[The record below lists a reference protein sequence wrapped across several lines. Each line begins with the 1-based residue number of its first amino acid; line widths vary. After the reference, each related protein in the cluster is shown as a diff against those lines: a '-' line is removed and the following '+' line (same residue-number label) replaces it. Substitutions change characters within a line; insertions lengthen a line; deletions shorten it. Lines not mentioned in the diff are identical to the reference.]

1 MKIVIAGGTGFIG
14 RHISRFLIHEGHSLI
29 ILSRHAS
36 DGKHLVNIHARH
48 IQWDGC
54 AQGPW
59 SQECE
64 GADVVINLSGAPIAD
79 SRWTTKRK
87 QELIDSRVQST
98 KALIQA
104 ISSWRNKP
112 HTFMTASGI
121 GFYGDRGGEVV
132 NESSTPGEGFLRELC
147 QAWEGAAME
156 GEALGLRV
164 IPIRIGMVL
173 GPDGGALSKMTLPF
187 RLFLGGPILP
197 GSQFVSWIHREDLA
211 RLILF
216 LITHSSVKGPV
227 NAVAP
232 EAVTMKEFCSAL
244 GKSMNRPSWFPVPE
258 FLLRI
263 ALGELATML
272 TTGQRVHPF
281 KALEAGF
288 SYSYATLQPALD
300 SVFAAPLIR
309 GRSPK

>member
-14 RHISRFLIHEGHSLI
+14 RHVSRLLIHEGHSVTL
-29 ILSRHAS
+29 LSRHIP
-36 DGKHLVNIHARH
+36 DEKHLVNIHARH

-54 AQGPW
+54 TQGAWAQK
-59 SQECE
+59 CD
-64 GADVVINLSGAPIAD
+64 GADVVLNLSGAPIAD
-79 SRWTTKRK
+79 SRWTEKRK

-98 KALIQA
+98 KTLVQA

-112 HTFMTASGI
+112 HTFICASGI
-121 GFYGDRGGEVV
+121 GIYGDRGGEVV
-132 NESSTPGEGFLRELC
+132 KESSTPREGFLRLLC

-187 RLFLGGPILP
+187 RMFLGGPILP
-197 GSQFVSWIHREDLA
+197 GTQFVSWIHREDLA

-216 LITHSSVKGPV
+216 LMTHSSIRGPV

-232 EAVTMKEFCSAL
+232 ETVTMKEFCTTL
-244 GKSMNRPSWFPVPE
+244 GKAMNRPSWFPVPE
-258 FLLRI
+258 FVLRMT
-263 ALGELATML
+263 LGELATML
-272 TTGQRVHPF
+272 TTGQRVHPL

-288 SYSYATLQPALD
+288 SYSYSTLQAALD
-300 SVFAAPLIR
+300 SLFSQLTQGPNR
-309 GRSPK
+309 

>member
-14 RHISRFLIHEGHSLI
+14 RHVSQLLIHEGHSVIL
-29 ILSRHAS
+29 LSRHTPN
-36 DGKHLVNIHARH
+36 GKHLVNIHARH
-48 IQWDGC
+48 IQWNGC
-54 AQGPW
+54 MQGAW
-59 SQECE
+59 AKECE

-79 SRWTTKRK
+79 SRWTKKRK

-98 KALIQA
+98 KALLQA

-112 HTFMTASGI
+112 HTFITASGI
-121 GFYGDRGGEVV
+121 GFYGDRGREVV
-132 NESSTPGEGFLRELC
+132 NESSTTGQGFLPQLC
-147 QAWEGAAME
+147 QIWESSAME

-187 RLFLGGPILP
+187 RMFLGGPILP
-197 GSQFVSWIHREDLA
+197 GTQFVSWIHREDLA

-216 LITHSSVKGPV
+216 LITHSSIRGPV

-232 EAVTMKEFCSAL
+232 EAVTMKEFCAAL

-258 FLLRI
+258 FVLRMT
-263 ALGELATML
+263 LGELATML
-272 TTGQRVHPF
+272 TTGQRVHPL
-281 KALEAGF
+281 KALETGF
-288 SYSYATLQPALD
+288 SYSYATLQAALD
-300 SVFAAPLIR
+300 SLFAQSSTP
-309 GRSPK
+309 GT

>member
-14 RHISRFLIHEGHSLI
+14 RHVSRLLIHEGHSVTL
-29 ILSRHAS
+29 LSRHTPG
-36 DGKHLVNIHARH
+36 DKHLVNIHARH

-54 AQGPW
+54 SQGAW
-59 SQECE
+59 AQECDD
-64 GADVVINLSGAPIAD
+64 ADVVLNLSGAPIAD
-79 SRWTTKRK
+79 SRWTEKRK

-98 KALIQA
+98 KTLLQA

-121 GFYGDRGGEVV
+121 GFYGDRGEEVV
-132 NESSTPGEGFLRELC
+132 NESSTPGEGFLRQLC

-164 IPIRIGMVL
+164 IPLRIGMVL

-187 RLFLGGPILP
+187 RMFLGGPILP
-197 GSQFVSWIHREDLA
+197 GTQFVSWIHREDLA

-216 LITHSSVKGPV
+216 LMTHSSIRGPV

-232 EAVTMKEFCSAL
+232 ETVTMKEFCTTL
-244 GKSMNRPSWFPVPE
+244 GKAMNRPSWFPIPE
-258 FLLRI
+258 FVLRMT
-263 ALGELATML
+263 LGKLATML
-272 TTGQRVHPF
+272 TTGQRVVPQR
-281 KALEAGF
+281 AIDSGF
-288 SYSYATLQPALD
+288 SYTYPTLQTALD
-300 SVFAAPLIR
+300 SLFAQSSTP
-309 GRSPK
+309 GT

>member
-14 RHISRFLIHEGHSLI
+14 RHVSQLLIHEGHSVIL
-29 ILSRHAS
+29 LSRHTPNR
-36 DGKHLVNIHARH
+36 KHLVNIHARH

-54 AQGPW
+54 TQGTW
-59 SQECE
+59 AQECD

-79 SRWTTKRK
+79 SRWTKKRK

-98 KALIQA
+98 KALLQA

-112 HTFMTASGI
+112 HTFITASGI
-121 GFYGDRGGEVV
+121 GFYGDRGREVV
-132 NESSTPGEGFLRELC
+132 NESSTTGQGFLPQLC
-147 QAWEGAAME
+147 QIWESSAME

-187 RLFLGGPILP
+187 RMFLGGPILP
-197 GSQFVSWIHREDLA
+197 STQFVSWIHREDLA

-216 LITHSSVKGPV
+216 LITHSSIRGPV

-232 EAVTMKEFCSAL
+232 EAVTMKEFCAAL

-258 FLLRI
+258 FLLRMT
-263 ALGELATML
+263 LGELATML
-272 TTGQRVHPF
+272 TTGQRVQPL

-288 SYSYATLQPALD
+288 SYSYATLQTALD
-300 SVFAAPLIR
+300 SLFPQSSTPAT
-309 GRSPK
+309 

>member
-14 RHISRFLIHEGHSLI
+14 RHVSQLLIHEGHSVIL
-29 ILSRHAS
+29 LSRHTG
-36 DGKHLVNIHARH
+36 DGKHLVNIYTRH

-54 AQGPW
+54 IQGPW
-59 SQECE
+59 AQECE

-79 SRWTTKRK
+79 SRWTKKRK

-98 KALIQA
+98 KALLQA

-121 GFYGDRGGEVV
+121 GFYGDRGGELV
-132 NESSTPGEGFLRELC
+132 NESSTPGEGFLRQLC

-156 GEALGLRV
+156 REALGLR
-164 IPIRIGMVL
+164 ILPIRIGMVL
-173 GPDGGALSKMTLPF
+173 GLDGGALSKMTLPF
-187 RLFLGGPILP
+187 RMFLGGPILP
-197 GSQFVSWIHREDLA
+197 GTQFVSWIHYEDLA

-216 LITHSSVKGPV
+216 LITHSSIRGPV

-232 EAVTMKEFCSAL
+232 EAVTMQDFCTTL
-244 GKSMNRPSWFPVPE
+244 GKAMHRPSWFPVPE
-258 FLLRI
+258 FMLRI

-272 TTGQRVHPF
+272 TTGQRVHAL
-281 KALEAGF
+281 KALGAGF
-288 SYSYATLQPALD
+288 SYSYATLQAALD
-300 SVFAAPLIR
+300 SLFSQSAQGPNR
-309 GRSPK
+309 

>member
-14 RHISRFLIHEGHSLI
+14 RHVSQLLIHEGHSVIL
-29 ILSRHAS
+29 LSRHTPN
-36 DGKHLVNIHARH
+36 GKHLVNIHARH

-54 AQGPW
+54 MQGAW
-59 SQECE
+59 AKECE
-64 GADVVINLSGAPIAD
+64 GAAVVINLSGAPIAD
-79 SRWTTKRK
+79 SRWTKKRK

-98 KALIQA
+98 KALLQA

-132 NESSTPGEGFLRELC
+132 DESSTPGEGFLRELC
-147 QAWEGAAME
+147 QVWEGAAME

-216 LITHSSVKGPV
+216 LITHSSIKGPV

-232 EAVTMKEFCSAL
+232 EAVTMKDFCTTL
-244 GKSMNRPSWFPVPE
+244 GKAMNRPSWFPVPE
-258 FLLRI
+258 FMLRI

-272 TTGQRVHPF
+272 TTGQRVHPL

-300 SVFAAPLIR
+300 SLFAAPLTK
-309 GRSPK
+309 GRSLK

>member
-14 RHISRFLIHEGHSLI
+14 RHVSQLLIHEGHSVIL
-29 ILSRHAS
+29 LSRHTP
-36 DGKHLVNIHARH
+36 DGKHLTNIHARH
-48 IQWDGC
+48 IQWDGRT
-54 AQGPW
+54 QGSW
-59 SQECE
+59 AQECE
-64 GADVVINLSGAPIAD
+64 GADVVINFSGAPIAD
-79 SRWTTKRK
+79 SRWTAKRK

-98 KALIQA
+98 KALLQA
-104 ISSWRNKP
+104 ISSWSNKP
-112 HTFMTASGI
+112 HTFITASGI
-121 GFYGDRGGEVV
+121 GFYGDRGGELV
-132 NESSTPGEGFLRELC
+132 NESSAPGEGFLQKLC

-187 RLFLGGPILP
+187 RMFLGGPILP

-216 LITHSSVKGPV
+216 LITNSSVKGPI

-232 EAVTMKEFCSAL
+232 EAVTMQDFCRTL
-244 GKSMNRPSWFPVPE
+244 GKAMNRPSWFPVPE
-258 FLLRI
+258 FMLRI

-272 TTGQRVHPF
+272 TTGQRVHPL

-288 SYSYATLQPALD
+288 SYSYATLPTALD
-300 SVFAAPLIR
+300 SLLAQSSTP
-309 GRSPK
+309 GT

>member
-14 RHISRFLIHEGHSLI
+14 RQVSQFLIHSGHSVTL
-29 ILSRHAS
+29 LSRHTPA
-36 DGKHLVNIHARH
+36 DKHLVNIHARH
-48 IQWDGC
+48 IQWAGC
-54 AQGPW
+54 AQEAW
-59 SQECE
+59 AQECE

-79 SRWTTKRK
+79 SRWTKKRK
-87 QELIDSRVQST
+87 QELIESRVQST
-98 KALIQA
+98 KALLQA
-104 ISSWRNKP
+104 VSSWKNKP

-121 GFYGDRGGEVV
+121 GFYGDRGEEVV

-197 GSQFVSWIHREDLA
+197 GTQFVSWIHREDLA

-216 LITHSSVKGPV
+216 LITHSTIRGPV

-232 EAVTMKEFCSAL
+232 EPVTMQDFCTAL
-244 GKSMNRPSWFPVPE
+244 GKAMNRPSWFPVPE
-258 FLLRI
+258 FVLRMT
-263 ALGELATML
+263 LGELATML
-272 TTGQRVHPF
+272 TTGQRVHPL

-300 SVFAAPLIR
+300 SLFAAPLTKR
-309 GRSPK
+309 RSLK

>member
-14 RHISRFLIHEGHSLI
+14 RHVSQFLIHSGHSVIL
-29 ILSRHAS
+29 LSRHTP
-36 DGKHLVNIHARH
+36 DGKSLVNIHARH

-54 AQGPW
+54 IQGPW
-59 SQECE
+59 AQECE

-79 SRWTTKRK
+79 SRWTKKRK
-87 QELIDSRVQST
+87 QNLIDSRVQST
-98 KALIQA
+98 KALLQA

-112 HTFMTASGI
+112 HTFITASGI

-232 EAVTMKEFCSAL
+232 GAVTMKEFCTAL

-258 FLLRI
+258 FVLRLT
-263 ALGELATML
+263 LGELATML
-272 TTGQRVHPF
+272 TTGQRVHPL

-300 SVFAAPLIR
+300 SLFATPLTKR
-309 GRSPK
+309 RSLK

>member
-14 RHISRFLIHEGHSLI
+14 RHVSQFLIHSGHSVIL
-29 ILSRHAS
+29 LSRHTGE
-36 DGKHLVNIHARH
+36 GKSLVNIHARH

-54 AQGPW
+54 IQGPW
-59 SQECE
+59 AQECE
-64 GADVVINLSGAPIAD
+64 GADVAINLSGAPIAD
-79 SRWTTKRK
+79 SRWTKKRK

-98 KALIQA
+98 KALLQA

-147 QAWEGAAME
+147 QVWEGAAME

-232 EAVTMKEFCSAL
+232 EAVTMQDFCTTL
-244 GKSMNRPSWFPVPE
+244 GKAMNRPSWFPVPE
-258 FLLRI
+258 FMLRI

-272 TTGQRVHPF
+272 TTGQRVHPL

-288 SYSYATLQPALD
+288 SYSYATLQTALD
-300 SVFAAPLIR
+300 SLFAAPLTK
-309 GRSPK
+309 GTSLK